1 MGIFSRLFGKKPL
14 EIKIPE
20 SWIKAADEQE
30 ARGLPTIEVIGPV
43 GYEITINESG
53 QRGILCRRCRMT
65 SYSIGDI
72 DHLYCANCKTFHARR
87 KF

>member
-1 MGIFSRLFGKKPL
+1 
-14 EIKIPE
+14 
-20 SWIKAADEQE
+20 
-30 ARGLPTIEVIGPV
+30 
-43 GYEITINESG
+43 
-53 QRGILCRRCRMT
+53 MT